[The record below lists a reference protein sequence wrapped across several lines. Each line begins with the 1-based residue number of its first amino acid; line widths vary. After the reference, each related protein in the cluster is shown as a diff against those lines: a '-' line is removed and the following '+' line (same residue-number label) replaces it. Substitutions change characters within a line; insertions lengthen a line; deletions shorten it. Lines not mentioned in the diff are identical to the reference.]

1 MSDNGYTM
9 KEMMRE
15 MRETQ
20 KEDSARLISMLEHA
34 KNVDNHLDELNSK
47 TATNIENIAKNE
59 KSILHIKTV
68 YTTAV
73 AIIGVI
79 WTGITFL
86 VK

>member
-1 MSDNGYTM
+1 MTDSYTM

-15 MRETQ
+15 TRETQ
-20 KEDSARLISMLEHA
+20 KEDSARLIRILAHVE
-34 KNVDNHLDELNSK
+34 DIDRHLDELNSK
-47 TATNIENIAKNE
+47 TATNIKNIAKNE

-73 AIIGVI
+73 AIIGVL
-79 WTGITFL
+79 WTGITFF